1 MCSRALVCTWPS
13 LSSSQRV
20 PAGEGG
26 AVVCTGGP
34 GPGCSRGVSAP
45 STELQLRVWS
55 LPPVAGGQWEV
66 TSLPRTGPEPAW
78 AYSLLP
84 REGDTPGRQQWCAVF
99 IPFVSH

>member
-1 MCSRALVCTWPS
+1 M
-13 LSSSQRV
+13 

-45 STELQLRVWS
+45 STELELQLRVWS
-55 LPPVAGGQWEV
+55 LPPGAGVGGVGQREV

-84 REGDTPGRQQWCAVF
+84 QEGDTPGRQQWCAVF